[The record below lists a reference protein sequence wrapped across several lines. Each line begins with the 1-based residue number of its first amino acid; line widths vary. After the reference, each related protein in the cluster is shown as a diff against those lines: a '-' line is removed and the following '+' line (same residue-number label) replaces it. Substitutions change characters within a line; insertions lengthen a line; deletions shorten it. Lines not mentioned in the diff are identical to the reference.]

1 MLQLSELKEIK
12 DKRRGQGR
20 MYNLEHVLLICILA
34 VAAGANS
41 YRAIARFIEYRFEWL
56 QKHTGLTWRTAPRH
70 TSLRWILMGLDHA
83 AVEKAMRAN
92 AMHLS
97 KQEGAT
103 IAIDGKTLRGSLD
116 RFADINALQWL
127 SAFATEDHLVL
138 GQIAFTGNKEDG
150 EMAAAQELI
159 TSLGLQGK
167 LFTLDALHCQK
178 NT

>member
-1 MLQLSELKEIK
+1 MNPPAEPGGYLI
-12 DKRRGQGR
+12 
-20 MYNLEHVLLICILA
+20 YLEHVLLNCIFA
-34 VAAGANS
+34 VTADANS
-41 YRAIARFIEYRFEWL
+41 YRAIARFIEYHFEWL
-56 QKHTGLTWRTAPRH
+56 QQHTGLTWRNAPRH
-70 TSLRWILMGLDHA
+70 TSLRWILLGLDHA

-92 AMHLS
+92 ALRLS

-138 GQIAFTGNKEDG
+138 GQVAFTGNKEDD
-150 EMAAAQELI
+150 EMTAAQELI
-159 TSLGLQGK
+159 SSLVLEGK

-178 NT
+178 NTWDCQSKRQ